1 MKLPPLSI
9 ASRLMLTLLVMIA
22 ISGIGFAIVIRSL
35 SSVESVLDTEAR
47 EHVSLLRVNSIVS
60 RQVFELTTRV
70 QLMEQAFL
78 YSESVLNEEGFNI
91 DEQLQRLREL
101 AANRIFSDKMD
112 KFVDD
117 FNRFLG
123 SSLTL
128 NRILKE
134 TKEIDKELSDELDQL
149 DFLVSDRNVHLLL
162 NDKLQ
167 PIDNDLSLVNML
179 RESFLTV
186 GKMVGTIRSR
196 ITPDTEKVVI
206 IEVQKELDIF
216 QLHLTNLDTTDEA
229 MALCANKLNRTVMR
243 YNAALRKM
251 QANLDQ
257 RWTVMASLVK
267 SQNELLSLV
276 ETTESDVQ
284 RSAIDLTQ
292 ALERDVAYSRLQAV
306 IVAILAIMFGLLLI
320 SRLVRNHI
328 RSPLQSL
335 SDSFEQIESSEFHQ
349 RISLGRSDEWNTIEN
364 AFNKMACRLEEIY
377 SQLNK
382 EKKNFD
388 FLAHHDPLTGLANRL
403 LITQRLQAMI
413 SEATIAEHA
422 FVILYL
428 DVDQFKII
436 NDSLGH
442 SAGDRLLTDVSR
454 SLETIVADKGIVAR
468 MGGDE
473 FLVVLPTIDNI
484 DAGVQIAD
492 RINQSLRTPYFV
504 EDKTLFVST
513 SIGVCLF
520 PDHGSAVATLIR
532 NADTAMY
539 HAKRQGRDRCC
550 VYTSSMTLE
559 ANDMINLS
567 SGIRQAIEKDEFE
580 VEYQPQYD
588 LKTQKIS
595 GAEALV
601 RWNHPTLGRLEPI
614 EFLEVADK
622 TGLLADVDNWVL
634 KNVIYSISKWLE
646 DGVDLT
652 DILFSVNFSA
662 RKFYDANVLNYL
674 DELLKDSLCTPDKL
688 MLEITERDVMSGIET
703 SAQTIVA
710 LRNKGFRIA
719 IDDFG
724 TGHSSL
730 ALLKNIAADKLK
742 LDRSFIIDIAVSERD
757 FSIVRAIMAL
767 AKELNL
773 TVIAEGAE
781 THEQVKRLIEIECD
795 EAQGFVFSK
804 SLSAEEWIEQ
814 LFSR

>member
-1 MKLPPLSI
+1 MKFPPLSI

-35 SSVESVLDTEAR
+35 YSVEGVLETEAR
-47 EHVSLLRVNSIVS
+47 EHVSLLRVNSVVS

-101 AANRIFSDKMD
+101 AANRIFSEKMD

-134 TKEIDKELSDELDQL
+134 TKDIDVELSNELDQL
-149 DFLVSDRNVHLLL
+149 DFLVSDRNVNLLISG
-162 NDKLQ
+162 KLQ

-216 QLHLTNLDTTDEA
+216 QLHLTNLESTNEDIA
-229 MALCANKLNRTVMR
+229 QYKKKLKRTVRR

-257 RWTVMASLVK
+257 RWIVMSSLVN

-276 ETTESDVQ
+276 ETTEANVQ
-284 RSAIDLTQ
+284 SSAIDLTR
-292 ALERDVAYSRLQAV
+292 ALELDISRSRLQAV
-306 IVAILAIMFGLLLI
+306 IVAILAIMSGLLLI
-320 SRLVRNHI
+320 SWVVRKHI
-328 RSPLQSL
+328 RRPLQSL
-335 SDSFEQIESSEFHQ
+335 SEGFEQIESSEFHQ
-349 RISLGRSDEWNTIEN
+349 RIHLGRSDEWSTIES
-364 AFNKMACRLEEIY
+364 AFNKMANRLEETY
-377 SQLNK
+377 SQLNE
-382 EKKNFD
+382 EKKNFN

-403 LITQRLQAMI
+403 LITQRLQQVIDDAKL
-413 SEATIAEHA
+413 SNRA

-442 SAGDRLLTDVSR
+442 TAGDKLLINVSS
-454 SLETIVADKGIVAR
+454 SLKEIVSNQGIVAR

-473 FLVVLPTIDNI
+473 FMVVLPTMDNL
-484 DAGVQIAD
+484 DAGVALAN
-492 RINQSLRTPYFV
+492 RINQNLRTPYFV
-504 EDKTLFVST
+504 EDKTIFVST
-513 SIGVCLF
+513 SIGASLF
-520 PDHGSAVATLIR
+520 PDHGQSVTTLIR

-550 VYTSSMTLE
+550 VYIDSMTLE
-559 ANDMINLS
+559 AHDMIDLS
-567 SGIRQAIEKDEFE
+567 TGIRQAIALNEFE

-588 LKTQKIS
+588 LKTQSIV

-601 RWNHPTLGRLEPI
+601 RWNHPRLGRLEPV
-614 EFLEVADK
+614 EFLDIADK
-622 TGLLADVDNWVL
+622 TGLIAEVDDWVL
-634 KNVIYSISKWLE
+634 KRVILSISKWLE
-646 DGVDLT
+646 EGIDLT
-652 DILFSVNFSA
+652 DIVFSVNFSA
-662 RKFYDANVLNYL
+662 RKFYDNNVLTHL
-674 DELLKDSLCTPDKL
+674 DSLLSGTLCTPDKL

-710 LRNKGFRIA
+710 LRNKGYSIA

-730 ALLKNIAADKLK
+730 ALLKNIAADTLK
-742 LDRSFIIDIAVSERD
+742 LDRSFIIDIAQSDRD
-757 FSIVRAIMAL
+757 FSIVRSIMAL
-767 AKELNL
+767 AKELELN
-773 TVIAEGAE
+773 VIAEGTE
-781 THEQVKRLIEIECD
+781 TEEQVNRLIEIDCD
-795 EAQGFVFSK
+795 EAQGFYFSK
-804 SLSAEEWIEQ
+804 PLSEEEWLEK
-814 LFSR
+814 LFIR